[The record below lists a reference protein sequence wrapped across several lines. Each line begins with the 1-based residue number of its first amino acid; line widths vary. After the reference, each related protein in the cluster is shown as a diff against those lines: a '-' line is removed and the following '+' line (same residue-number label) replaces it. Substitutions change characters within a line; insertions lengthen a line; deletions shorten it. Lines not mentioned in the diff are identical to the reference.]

1 MKNRKRS
8 FGRHKRCSRKT
19 VNAAPKTETGTHVNV
34 RYTTPVHVQLTA
46 MADEKF
52 PTVLVRWEG
61 NNSKRYDNTKEIFVS
76 NIVASNKTAVIE
88 PSINQISVGDHI
100 EYEFVA
106 KKGKVQLWHG
116 VVVFTDPDAE
126 RRTGSVPNEPET
138 TSKRARCRRTTTK
151 EASYLNATD
160 SDTAERRTAATSLFE
175 NLSSTKGKRQKRHS
189 SSPLPGAEPKRK
201 RGRCATVCSR
211 V

>member
-1 MKNRKRS
+1 M
-8 FGRHKRCSRKT
+8 
-19 VNAAPKTETGTHVNV
+19 
-34 RYTTPVHVQLTA
+34 
-46 MADEKF
+46 
-52 PTVLVRWEG
+52 
-61 NNSKRYDNTKEIFVS
+61 S
-76 NIVASNKTAVIE
+76 NIVAINKTAVIE
-88 PSINQISVGDHI
+88 PSLNQISVGDHI

-151 EASYLNATD
+151 EASHLNATD

-175 NLSSTKGKRQKRHS
+175 NLISTKGKRQKRPAVRHYQVQDQSGNVVGVLLFVLVFNSLS
-189 SSPLPGAEPKRK
+189 SKLRSTFSFVRTELN
-201 RGRCATVCSR
+201 TI
-211 V
+211 

>member
-1 MKNRKRS
+1 M
-8 FGRHKRCSRKT
+8 
-19 VNAAPKTETGTHVNV
+19 
-34 RYTTPVHVQLTA
+34 
-46 MADEKF
+46 
-52 PTVLVRWEG
+52 
-61 NNSKRYDNTKEIFVS
+61 
-76 NIVASNKTAVIE
+76 
-88 PSINQISVGDHI
+88 
-100 EYEFVA
+100 
-106 KKGKVQLWHG
+106 QLWHG

-151 EASYLNATD
+151 EASHLNATD
-160 SDTAERRTAATSLFE
+160 SDTAERRTAATSFE

-189 SSPLPGAEPKRK
+189 SSPLPGAGPKRK

>member
-1 MKNRKRS
+1 MIWQ
-8 FGRHKRCSRKT
+8 HKRR
-19 VNAAPKTETGTHVNV
+19 NL
-34 RYTTPVHVQLTA
+34 RVQHCCHQQDGCYWT
-46 MADEKF
+46 F
-52 PTVLVRWEG
+52 PQSDKCWRSHRVGVCCEG
-61 NNSKRYDNTKEIFVS
+61 N
-76 NIVASNKTAVIE
+76 
-88 PSINQISVGDHI
+88 
-100 EYEFVA
+100 
-106 KKGKVQLWHG
+106 VQLWHG

-126 RRTGSVPNEPET
+126 RRTGSVPNELET

-151 EASYLNATD
+151 EASHLNATD

-201 RGRCATVCSR
+201 RGRRATVCSR